1 MWCESLPWGFV
12 PPCSS
17 GRGVPSR
24 GADLRRCPVVLLI
37 AALAVAVAAATGLVG
52 PMPALGAPRRAKTAA
67 AHPAPLAPPRSLTPF
82 VAGASPTDDGTWSP
96 AGRPVDGD
104 PAVYETALV
113 PPGGSSPAGIAWMDT
128 RLLSARLY
136 SGSLSPGGGPYTY
149 TAPVEPAQAATLV
162 AAFNGGFQM
171 KDAGGGYYTEGRMVV
186 PVRAGAASLV
196 IYRDGSADVG
206 AWGTDVKMTPDV
218 VAVRQNLVPLVA
230 AGRPTALAMS
240 ADWQAWGDTCGADSC
255 ASSVPGIESQWRSAV
270 GVAADGALVFVAG
283 PSLDPLQL
291 AQLLA
296 RAGVVRGM
304 ELDINPDWP
313 VLATYDPPPGG
324 LASPAN
330 GSRLIASSIQ
340 GPATFFEPSW
350 NRDFVTMSARPSTL
364 SGTIAFPAQRSGG
377 GHRVQPR
384 KRRRS

>member
-1 MWCESLPWGFV
+1 MPRWMT
-12 PPCSS
+12 
-17 GRGVPSR
+17 GRGT
-24 GADLRRCPVVLLI
+24 RRVPVV
-37 AALAVAVAAATGLVG
+37 AVAVAVAVSIAVVG
-52 PMPALGAPRRAKTAA
+52 PLPAVATPRRGRNPAPR
-67 AHPAPLAPPRSLTPF
+67 PAPLAPPRSLSPF
-82 VAGASPTDDGTWSP
+82 VAGASPADDGSWHP
-96 AGRPVDGD
+96 AGRLVDGH

-149 TAPVEPAQAATLV
+149 TAPVEPPQAATLV

-171 KDAGGGYYTEGRMVV
+171 QAAGGGYYTEGRMVV

-196 IYRDGSADVG
+196 IYKDGSVDVG
-206 AWGTDVKMTPDV
+206 TWGADVKMTPDV
-218 VAVRQNLVPLVA
+218 VAVRQNLVPLVSS
-230 AGRPTALAMS
+230 GRPTALAAS
-240 ADWQAWGDTCGADSC
+240 ADWQAWGATCGADSC

-270 GVAADGALVFVAG
+270 GVTADGALVFVAG

-291 AQLLA
+291 AQLLV
-296 RAGVVRGM
+296 RAGVIRGM

-313 VLATYDPPPGG
+313 VLATYDPPPGA

-340 GPATFFEPSW
+340 GPATFFDPSW
-350 NRDFVTMSARPSTL
+350 NRDFVTMSARPSVVT
-364 SGTIAFPAQRSGG
+364 GTIAFPVAVHRTGG
-377 GHRVQPR
+377 GHRAHVR